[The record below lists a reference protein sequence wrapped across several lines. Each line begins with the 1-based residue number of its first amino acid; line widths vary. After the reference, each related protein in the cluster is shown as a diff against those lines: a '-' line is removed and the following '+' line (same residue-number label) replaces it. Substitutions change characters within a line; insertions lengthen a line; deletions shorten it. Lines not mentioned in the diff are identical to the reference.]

1 MTHMCSWCA
10 QSYEPRPGF
19 RMYCSDR
26 CVDAAIEESK
36 AMGMRA
42 YPGRRPW
49 YERRLIYLY
58 TSIQV
63 DK

>member
-1 MTHMCSWCA
+1 MTRMCAWCA

-19 RMYCSDR
+19 RMYCSDA
-26 CVDAAIEESK
+26 CIDAAIEESK
-36 AMGMRA
+36 DLAMRA

-49 YERRLIYLY
+49 YERR
-58 TSIQV
+58 QV